1 MIKAKDNYGLFISDG
16 DEQGQGQPEIPAK
29 GNAEAPGTV
38 VSLGLDLDPSFH
50 EHNCIGIRAGK
61 RNKGGDQYTRIEFN
75 PHWAD
80 NDNIKETAG
89 CQAKENLEGERISSC
104 PLFTVH
110 RYQSPSMSG

>member
-29 GNAEAPGTV
+29 GNTEATGTV

-61 RNKGGDQYTRIEFN
+61 RNKGGDQYTGIEFN

-89 CQAKENLEGERISSC
+89 YQAKENLEGERISSC